1 MAVLDDLVGNMRQ
14 LVNGV
19 MFGSGIYLFLGLIH
33 VHERLAI
40 AIFGGATWAFYGLRE
55 QEKEQ

>member
-1 MAVLDDLVGNMRQ
+1 MRQ
-14 LVNGV
+14 LINGV